1 MEEEG
6 ALMSYVIIFFT
17 RTFNLNIAD
26 CLDLLNLEERV
37 GEIYVGISLA
47 VNVCEGIITSR
58 Y

>member
-1 MEEEG
+1 
-6 ALMSYVIIFFT
+6 MSYVIIFFT
-17 RTFNLNIAD
+17 RTFKLNIAD